1 MTDGRAKG
9 VTPAPERF
17 TVTASDGTALPLD
30 AYRPEKR
37 PVGCVLLIHGGG
49 WRSGGAET
57 LARQAA
63 YFASRGALAVCCSY
77 RLLSE
82 TTDVCDGLD
91 DCARALRFV
100 RERLLPPYGALPVT
114 VLGDSAGGYYACC
127 LGCTAI
133 VNRTGTD
140 VKRAEYVVDLNG
152 ITDLT
157 GKWKYGCP
165 PRTRRWPRRI
175 RRGTTY
181 RRTTRRCSSCTATAT
196 PRWRSPTRRRTWPH
210 WRAPARTLR
219 CAFLPT
225 RRTPL
230 SSLTT
235 GTTTRMSLGFWRVLP
250 TISPRAGSSRTA
262 ARRKNIRNVY
272 ISGYFCH

>member
-9 VTPAPERF
+9 AAPAPERF

-100 RERLLPPYGALPVT
+100 RERLLSPYGALPVT

-157 GKWKYGCP
+157 GKWKYGLSAAHAALAEAYS
-165 PRTRRWPRRI
+165 PRHNVSADDAPVLIVHGDRD
-175 RRGTTY
+175 
-181 RRTTRRCSSCTATAT
+181 ATVA
-196 PRWRSPTRRRTWPH
+196 
-210 WRAPARTLR
+210 
-219 CAFLPT
+219 
-225 RRTPL
+225 L
-230 SSLTT
+230 SDAQAYMAALESAGADVT
-235 GTTTRMSLGFWRVLP
+235 MRVLAD
-250 TISPRAGSSRTA
+250 TAHAFILFDYRHDNAYVAKILAGLADHLA
-262 ARRKNIRNVY
+262 ARGLI
-272 ISGYFCH
+272 